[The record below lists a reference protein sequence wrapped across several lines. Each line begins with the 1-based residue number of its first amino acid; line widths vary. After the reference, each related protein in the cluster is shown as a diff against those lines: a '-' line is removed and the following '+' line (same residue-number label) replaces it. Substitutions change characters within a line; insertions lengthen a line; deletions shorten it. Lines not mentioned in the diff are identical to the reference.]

1 MGTVIDFNAARI
13 RLRSKVK
20 DPVII
25 QDMLDN
31 AYDPCDPEEVKA
43 YWMRE
48 ELVEALSE
56 GIHGEF
62 KQDYGEVHF
71 VPLSELFISDDNK

>member
-1 MGTVIDFNAARI
+1 MTNVIDFEKARI
-13 RLRSKVK
+13 RLRSDVK

-31 AYDPCDPEEVKA
+31 AYDPCNPEEVKE

-48 ELVEALSE
+48 ELVNVLAD

-62 KQDYGEVHF
+62 TQEYNF
-71 VPLSELFISDDNK
+71 VSINDLIIDTDNK

>member
-1 MGTVIDFNAARI
+1 MTNVIDFESARI
-13 RLRSKVK
+13 RLRSNVK

-31 AYDPCDPEEVKA
+31 AYDPCDPEDVNE

-48 ELVEALSE
+48 ELVNMLSE
-56 GIHGEF
+56 SITFDFDQEYTI
-62 KQDYGEVHF
+62 DPEYTV
-71 VPLSELFISDDNK
+71 FITDK

>member
-31 AYDPCDPEEVKA
+31 AYDPCDPEEVEA

-48 ELVEALSE
+48 ELIEVLADGLSA
-56 GIHGEF
+56 EF
-62 KQDYGEVHF
+62 KQDYDEVHF
-71 VPLSELFISDDNK
+71 VSLSELFITDDNK

>member
-1 MGTVIDFNAARI
+1 MAKIIDFEQARI
-13 RLRSKVK
+13 RLRSNVK

-31 AYDPCDPEEVKA
+31 AYDPCDPEEVEQ

-48 ELVEALSE
+48 ELVNALAD
-56 GIHGEF
+56 GVYGELT
-62 KQDYGEVHF
+62 QDYNFVHI
-71 VPLSELFISDDNK
+71 SDLFINDDNK

>member
-1 MGTVIDFNAARI
+1 MNNVIDFQSARI
-13 RLRSKVK
+13 RLRSNIK

-31 AYDPCDPEEVKA
+31 AYDPCNPEDVHD

-48 ELVEALSE
+48 NLVDSLRE
-56 GIHGEF
+56 GLTF
-62 KQDYGEVHF
+62 TYTQDYNF
-71 VPLSELFISDDNK
+71 QPNFSLFSDDDNK

>member
-1 MGTVIDFNAARI
+1 MSEIIDFETARI

-31 AYDPCDPEEVKA
+31 AYDPCDPNEVEE

-48 ELVEALSE
+48 ELVEALSQ

-62 KQDYGEVHF
+62 TQEYNF
-71 VPLSELFISDDNK
+71 VSINDLFITDDNK

>member
-1 MGTVIDFNAARI
+1 MAEIIDFEKARI
-13 RLRSKVK
+13 RLRSDVK

-31 AYDPCDPEEVKA
+31 AYDPCNPGEVKE

-48 ELVEALSE
+48 ELVNALADE
-56 GIHGEF
+56 IHGEF
-62 KQDYGEVHF
+62 TQEYNFMSIND
-71 VPLSELFISDDNK
+71 LIIDDKNK

>member
-1 MGTVIDFNAARI
+1 MAEVIDFGTARI

-31 AYDPCDPEEVKA
+31 AYDPCNPSEVEE

-48 ELVEALSE
+48 ELIDSLADGLMA
-56 GIHGEF
+56 EF
-62 KQDYGEVHF
+62 TQEYNLVSIKD
-71 VPLSELFISDDNK
+71 LFINDEQ

>member
-1 MGTVIDFNAARI
+1 MTNVIDFEKARI
-13 RLRSKVK
+13 RLRSDVK

-31 AYDPCDPEEVKA
+31 AYDPCNPGEVKE

-48 ELVEALSE
+48 ELVNALADE
-56 GIHGEF
+56 IHGEF
-62 KQDYGEVHF
+62 TQEYNFMSIND
-71 VPLSELFISDDNK
+71 LIIDDKNK

>member
-1 MGTVIDFNAARI
+1 MDNVIDFKSARI

-31 AYDPCDPEEVKA
+31 AYDPCDPDEVEA

-48 ELVEALSE
+48 ELVDALAE
-56 GIHGEF
+56 GISFEF
-62 KQDYGEVHF
+62 EQDYIYE
-71 VPLSELFISDDNK
+71 PDLSAFFDDEK